1 MSSPTPEPA
10 SGHPLA
16 VFATRLLDRLDDLTA
31 ASARPVWAMS
41 EAELRQVLVDLAVGG
56 TQLEALRLE
65 VLAEADRRG
74 ATGAEAM
81 ASAAEWVAVETRQRR
96 THARADLH
104 LARSLETHP
113 HLAAGMASGSVN
125 TDQARVIVRALDR
138 LPTTG
143 EFAVDPQQHAEAEEH
158 LVALATVHD
167 AKALEVLGRRI
178 FEVVASDLAEAY
190 EGRLLEAQEAA
201 AARKTSFTMHET
213 PDGLVRG
220 RFALPVLH
228 GAILHKAIT
237 GLASPVRGDGQVID
251 PDLPAPVRH
260 GIAFT
265 ELLEAL
271 PADPLPAVAGGDIT
285 IVVTMRHDQLLADLD
300 AAGVAT
306 LDTGHRISAGEARR
320 LACAHRIV
328 PAVLDGASVPLDLG
342 RPDACTPRPNA
353 WRWPNATGAAPRA
366 GATDHPPGAK
376 PTTTTPGPPA
386 AAPTSPRAGSCAATT
401 TAASTTP
408 PSTTTP
414 APTAPSSSTDASE
427 PPRSTSSHPHVD
439 RRSSPGRRGPDP
451 TPLTQ
456 VTPACGVHSPHV
468 ERPTPTGTT
477 VHEHDATSIGGAR
490 LDEGWPGGANERSR
504 GPPGL
509 DPRSARGLSHDPVRV
524 SGRPHG
530 AQQRQPGT
538 GIVVDE

>member
-31 ASARPVWAMS
+31 VVGAAVWGDVRGRAAPGAPRPRGRRDPA
-41 EAELRQVLVDLAVGG
+41 GG
-56 TQLEALRLE
+56 AAPRG
-65 VLAEADRRG
+65 AGRGDRRG

-96 THARADLH
+96 THAPRRPAPCP
-104 LARSLETHP
+104 LARDPPP

-125 TDQARVIVRALDR
+125 TDQARVIVRAL
-138 LPTTG
+138 TG
-143 EFAVDPQQHAEAEEH
+143 CPPPASRRRPAAARGGRGAPRRPCDGARRQGVGGAGSAD
-158 LVALATVHD
+158 LR
-167 AKALEVLGRRI
+167 GRRPRPRRGLRRT
-178 FEVVASDLAEAY
+178 A
-190 EGRLLEAQEAA
+190 LEAQEAA

-213 PDGLVRG
+213 PTGSSAG

-251 PDLPAPVRH
+251 PDLPAPCAAR
-260 GIAFT
+260 IAFT
-265 ELLEAL
+265 SSSKLF
-271 PADPLPAVAGGDIT
+271 PRDPLPAVAGGDIT

-300 AAGVAT
+300 AAGS
-306 LDTGHRISAGEARR
+306 R
-320 LACAHRIV
+320 
-328 PAVLDGASVPLDLG
+328 
-342 RPDACTPRPNA
+342 
-353 WRWPNATGAAPRA
+353 
-366 GATDHPPGAK
+366 
-376 PTTTTPGPPA
+376 
-386 AAPTSPRAGSCAATT
+386 
-401 TAASTTP
+401 
-408 PSTTTP
+408 PSTTATDIGGRGPAAGLRAPDRARGPRRRLRPARPSRHPTPAHQGPTPGDGPTRRGLHRARVRPTTRLVPKPNHEPPLGHRRPHRRHHGQAPVRPPTYRRIHDPAFHHHTP

-468 ERPTPTGTT
+468 ERPTLPP
-477 VHEHDATSIGGAR
+477 AR
-490 LDEGWPGGANERSR
+490 LST
-504 GPPGL
+504 
-509 DPRSARGLSHDPVRV
+509 STM
-524 SGRPHG
+524 RPL
-530 AQQRQPGT
+530 
-538 GIVVDE
+538 